1 MYPIEKRLDEA
12 LEQHAEDASEDDSD
26 AARLS
31 AIRELDEKT
40 ARKFAAM
47 ETKIG
52 ELTDMIQ
59 KLVPKDANTA
69 APGAPATDEA
79 SQYPRELN

>member
-1 MYPIEKRLDEA
+1 MPGR
-12 LEQHAEDASEDDSD
+12 
-26 AARLS
+26 AR
-31 AIRELDEKT
+31 RRP
-40 ARKFAAM
+40 ARVSRRPAM
-47 ETKIG
+47 ETKID

-79 SQYPRELN
+79 SQEPQDLE